1 MEEIVNNEVKKES
14 SAGRV
19 ILTILFP
26 LLVFLGVLAAAAVH
40 WTLSQWGGLTMDE
53 IIFELTAPLEG
64 TGNGMIES
72 FVHRCVVPALAAAA
86 CAGGVLYRFR
96 HYENYH
102 HIAVF
107 GALGALA
114 VLVISFA
121 YFGNK
126 VGFAEYVINRSTTSD
141 FIGNEYADPKKTE
154 ITFPSKKRNLIQIYL
169 ESMETTFTDPAH
181 GGTFE
186 KDVIP
191 ELTELALEN
200 EDFAGTADR
209 GKLNGG
215 LSLPGTTWTI
225 GAMFGMTSGLP
236 LNVDIERNSMS
247 AMTSFFPQIRTLGDI
262 LADEGYRQM
271 FVLGSDA
278 TFGGRRLYFTEH
290 GNFEVRDYIYAKEQG
305 IIPENYK
312 VWWGMEDEITFDM
325 ARDALTELGS
335 GTRPFNLTL
344 LTVDTHFTD
353 GYVCRLCGDEYEEQY
368 ANVFACSSRQMAEF
382 IDWIR
387 EQDWY
392 ENTTIM
398 ITGDH
403 PTMDADFCKNVPDDY
418 SRRTYT
424 CYINADAERENPEV
438 TRDFSTFDNFPT
450 TLAAMGVSIEGNRL
464 GLGTNLYSSVPTLL
478 EKYGDAKV
486 KSEVSKKT
494 DFIEKME
501 QLDPETQAKVEKYGS
516 VRIRSET
523 YDLTHGWI
531 SVSTDPFDIPF
542 TEPYKYIR
550 LKIWVERGGQMIRRW
565 IQTKPL
571 GDGGYY
577 TTFDPLK
584 DLDGYPEIKYQFVI
598 KFRDGASYN
607 LGPEGVFRN
616 LPGHT
621 FLESVL
627 EETNNENAAT
637 AGDDELPDE

>member
-1 MEEIVNNEVKKES
+1 MKEEKKEVKEMS
-14 SAGRV
+14 RAGRI
-19 ILTILFP
+19 ILSILFP
-26 LLVFLGVLAAAAVH
+26 VLLFAAVLAVLAAH
-40 WTLSQWGGLTMDE
+40 WALSQWGGLTMEE
-53 IIFELTAPLEG
+53 IVFELTAPLEG
-64 TGNGMIES
+64 TGNGMIED
-72 FVHRCVVPALAAAA
+72 FILRCVVPALAACG
-86 CAGGVLYRFR
+86 CAIAVLVRFR
-96 HYENYH
+96 RLSFYH

-107 GALGALA
+107 GAIGSLA
-114 VLVISFA
+114 VLVA
-121 YFGNK
+121 AAVWFGSR
-126 VGFAEYVINRSTTSD
+126 VGLTEYVVNRSTTSD
-141 FIGNEYADPKKTE
+141 FIEKEYADPKKTDLE
-154 ITFPSKKRNLIQIYL
+154 FPSRKRNLIQIYL
-169 ESMETTFTDPAH
+169 ESMEVTFTDKEH
-181 GGTFE
+181 GGAFE

-191 ELTELALEN
+191 ELTGLAAEN
-200 EDFAGTADR
+200 ESFSGQK
-209 GKLNGG
+209 GILNGG

-247 AMTSFFPQIRTLGDI
+247 AMTSFFPQIRTMGDI
-262 LADEGYRQM
+262 LQDEGYRQM

-290 GNFEVRDYIYAKEQG
+290 GDFEIRDYVYAKEQG
-305 IIPENYK
+305 IIPEDYK
-312 VWWGMEDEITFDM
+312 VWWGMEDEITFGI
-325 ARDALTELGS
+325 ARDALTELAEDG
-335 GTRPFNLTL
+335 RPFNLTL

-353 GYVCRLCGDEYEEQY
+353 GYVCRLCGDEYDEQY
-368 ANVFACSSRQMAEF
+368 SNVFACSSRLVSEF
-382 IDWIR
+382 IDWVK
-387 EQDWY
+387 EQDFY

-398 ITGDH
+398 LTGDH
-403 PTMDADFCKNVPDDY
+403 PTMDADYCKSVPDDY

-424 CYINADAERENPEV
+424 CYINSAAERSEPD
-438 TRDFSTFDNFPT
+438 TSRDFSTFDNFPT
-450 TLAAMGVSIEGNRL
+450 TLAAMGVKIEGDRL
-464 GLGTNLYSSVPTLL
+464 GLGTNLFSKEKTLL
-478 EKYGDAKV
+478 ETYGADKV
-486 KSEVSKKT
+486 RSEVSKKT

-501 QLDPETQAKVEKYGS
+501 QLDPVTQAKVEKYGS

-531 SVSTDPFDIPF
+531 SVSTDPFDLPPD
-542 TEPYKYIR
+542 EPYKYIR

-598 KFRDGASYN
+598 KFKDGASYN

-627 EETNNENAAT
+627 EENDNQHIAT
-637 AGDDELPDE
+637 AEDDELPDE